1 MRGGQEKCERA
12 GKGEQMV
19 FYIVCGQCLLV
30 YNEGRSGSKAGGYL
44 RREGAS
50 SMHTIDIVSLVRGC
64 SLL

>member
-1 MRGGQEKCERA
+1 MGVKQE
-12 GKGEQMV
+12 G
-19 FYIVCGQCLLV
+19 I
-30 YNEGRSGSKAGGYL
+30 YL